1 MRIPG
6 AAAGPSG
13 HGHALGRQV
22 RKRFNIGGEAGVA
35 ETGIAT
41 TTERKAIMDQKQ
53 IMKQLLDFN
62 RTAFNNGFNAMV
74 LMQDQFERVTQVVL
88 ERTDW
93 LPEEGRNAIS
103 DWTNTYKA
111 GRDSFKQ
118 YIDESYQKIEPFFTS

>member
-1 MRIPG
+1 
-6 AAAGPSG
+6 
-13 HGHALGRQV
+13 
-22 RKRFNIGGEAGVA
+22 
-35 ETGIAT
+35 
-41 TTERKAIMDQKQ
+41 MDQKQ